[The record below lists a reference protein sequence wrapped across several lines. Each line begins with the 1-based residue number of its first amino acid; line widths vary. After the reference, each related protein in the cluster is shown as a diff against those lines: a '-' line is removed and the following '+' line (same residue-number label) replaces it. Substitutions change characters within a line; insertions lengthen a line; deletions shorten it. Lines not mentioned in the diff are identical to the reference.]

1 MKQKMKH
8 REYISVEQA
17 KSLKDLGMPIE
28 DVRWVLFQ
36 QVFRWFSEEH
46 LIRPKYTFDIL
57 HKSWEDEQSFYIEQM
72 IVRLVGREK
81 AKNLD
86 IRDYAET

>member
-1 MKQKMKH
+1 MKQKIKH

-17 KSLKDLGMPIE
+17 TTLKDLGMPIE

-46 LIRPKYTFDIL
+46 LIRPKYTFDVL
-57 HKSWEDEQSFYIEQM
+57 QQSFYIEQM

>member
-1 MKQKMKH
+1 MKH

-17 KSLKDLGMPIE
+17 TALKDLGMPIE

-36 QVFRWFSEEH
+36 QAFRWFSEEH
-46 LIRPKYTFDIL
+46 LIRPRYTFDIL

>member
-1 MKQKMKH
+1 MKQKIKH

-17 KSLKDLGMPIE
+17 TVLKDLGMPIE

-36 QVFRWFSEEH
+36 QAFRWFSEEH
-46 LIRPKYTFDIL
+46 LIRPRYTFDIL